1 MLGVPSRKGDALWR
15 VEFAA
20 ELAQLHVR
28 RRVVREEAGLVCG
41 IPLEVLAELGIVMQR
56 LVGGEPQQTLLRPL
70 A

>member
-1 MLGVPSRKGDALWR
+1 MLGVPSRKGDALRR

-28 RRVVREEAGLVCG
+28 RRVVREEAGLVRG

>member
-1 MLGVPSRKGDALWR
+1 MPSRKGDALRW

-28 RRVVREEAGLVCG
+28 RRVVREEAGLVYG